1 MFKDIETYKAYLD
14 KQEVNILNID
24 EHNYFQHSKNGE
36 VIIKNRDYNISA
48 INVGNY
54 TNCINWI
61 LLKDN
66 RTMALLKRPF
76 GDIYRDLSKEQYD
89 IALYNNIL
97 LPQIAK
103 QFQNESAIYYIV
115 EGNKLSNKM
124 KHLLTI
130 DFKKENEEL
139 IHGEEILEKAGG
151 DINELNIQNIIASIE
166 KYLSNSGIKNQDI
179 STIKREFI
187 KQSLYNKFVKQ
198 SDENNHNWGIL
209 INREDNRARIAPIYD
224 LDCCCDI
231 GTLNKHFRTTQD
243 GNKCSLSSLVKDF
256 GKSKWFDRYLKEIL
270 EDFDLNK
277 AIKDAKNITKIDIP
291 EKIQNHYK
299 NFFGER
305 YYELK
310 NAYQEYIQTQQ
321 NMQEKEEK
329 NIEER

>member
-14 KQEVNILNID
+14 KQEINVLNID

-36 VIIKNRDYNISA
+36 IIIKNKDYNIST
-48 INVGNY
+48 INVEDY

-66 RTMALLKRPF
+66 KTMALLKRPF
-76 GDIYRDLSKEQYD
+76 GDIYRNLSKEHYD

-115 EGNKLSNKM
+115 EGNKLSNNM
-124 KHLLTI
+124 RHLLTI
-130 DFKKENEEL
+130 DFKNENENL
-139 IHGEEILEKAGG
+139 IHGEDILEQAGG
-151 DINELNIQNIIASIE
+151 DINELNIKNIIASIE
-166 KYLSNSGIKNQDI
+166 KYLMNSGIKNQDI

-209 INREDNRARIAPIYD
+209 INDESNRARIAPIYD
-224 LDCCCDI
+224 LDCCCDV
-231 GTLNKHFRTTQD
+231 GTLGRHYRTTQD
-243 GNKCSLSSLVKDF
+243 GSKCSISSFIKDF
-256 GKSKWFDRYLKEIL
+256 GEYKWFNTYIKEIL

-277 AIKDAKNITKIDIP
+277 AIKDAKNTTKIDIP
-291 EKIQNHYK
+291 ESIQNHYK
-299 NFFGER
+299 NFFGEK

-310 NAYQEYIQTQQ
+310 NSYEEYIQAQQ
-321 NMQEKEEK
+321 NMQEK

>member
-14 KQEVNILNID
+14 KRGMKESNID
-24 EHNYFQHSKNGE
+24 EYNYFQHSKNGE
-36 VIIKNRDYNISA
+36 VIIKNQDYNIST
-48 INVGNY
+48 INVEDY

-66 RTMALLKRPF
+66 KTMALLKRPF
-76 GDIYRDLSKEQYD
+76 GDIYRDLNKEQYY
-89 IALYNNIL
+89 ISMYNNIL

-115 EGNKLSNKM
+115 EGNKISNNM
-124 KHLLTI
+124 KHILTI
-130 DFKKENEEL
+130 DFKNENEEL
-139 IHGEEILEKAGG
+139 IHGEDILEQAGG
-151 DINELNIQNIIASIE
+151 DINELNIQNIVSHIE
-166 KYLSNSGIKNQDI
+166 TYLLNSGIKNQDI

-198 SDENNHNWGIL
+198 SDENNHNWGVL

-224 LDCCCDI
+224 LDCCCDV
-231 GTLNKHFRTTQD
+231 GTLGKHYRTTQD
-243 GNKCSLSSLVKDF
+243 GSRCSMSSFIKDF
-256 GKSKWFDRYLKEIL
+256 GEYKWFNTYIKEIV

-277 AIKDAKNITKIDIP
+277 AIQDAKNTTKIDIP
-291 EKIQNHYK
+291 ENTQNYYR

-310 NAYQEYIQTQQ
+310 NAYQKYLQEQQ
-321 NMQEKEEK
+321 NIQSEEEQ
-329 NIEER
+329 NMER